1 MTLPLSEKR
10 CAGRLTV
17 KMGQPTLC
25 VECLKCARRTEI
37 PADVQSVTWML
48 PPKPLWLGTC
58 PSYRIQGEGEADQ

>member
-25 VECLKCARRTEI
+25 VECLRCARRTEI
-37 PADVQSVTWML
+37 PADVQSVTFMG
-48 PPKPLWLGTC
+48 PPKLLWTGTC
-58 PSYRIQGEGEADQ
+58 SGYRYEGEAEIAE